1 VNAYQA
7 CRDGDCNSY
16 SCPVCAHH
24 CAACDELHGDC
35 ICPQLPIDTEDQP

>member
-1 VNAYQA
+1 MTDREWDAWIDAHPPYDQ
-7 CRDGDCNSY
+7 
-16 SCPVCAHH
+16 HH